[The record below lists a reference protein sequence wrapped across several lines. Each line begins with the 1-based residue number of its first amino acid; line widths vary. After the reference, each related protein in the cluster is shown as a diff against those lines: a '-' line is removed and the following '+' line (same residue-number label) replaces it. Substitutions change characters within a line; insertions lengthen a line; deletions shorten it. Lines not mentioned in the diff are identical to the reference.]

1 MGMHSHSGNAMRN
14 HHGHGGALGIF
25 AIVAAIAFAFG
36 ERTARIIVGS
46 ALLIGAAF
54 FAHIIISVWMGM
66 I

>member
-1 MGMHSHSGNAMRN
+1 MTHHR
-14 HHGHGGALGIF
+14 HGHSSALGIF

-36 ERTARIIVGS
+36 ERTARIVVGS

-54 FAHIIISVWMGM
+54 LGYVLFRVVMGT

>member
-1 MGMHSHSGNAMRN
+1 MRHHHS
-14 HHGHGGALGIF
+14 HGGALGIF

-54 FAHIIISVWMGM
+54 FAHIIISVWVET